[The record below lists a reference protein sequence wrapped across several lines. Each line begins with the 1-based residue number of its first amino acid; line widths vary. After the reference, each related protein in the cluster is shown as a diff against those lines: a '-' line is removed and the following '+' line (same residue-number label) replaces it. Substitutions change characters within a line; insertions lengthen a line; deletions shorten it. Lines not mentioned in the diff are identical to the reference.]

1 MRFLATADETGAIKE
16 VVCNRGTD
24 TSKKDAAQPI
34 SIKKI
39 AAGENLN
46 IKSKILFMSE
56 FNQELLVSARANGW
70 ITVNDLINE
79 SEEEEEQYLLLHTYK
94 LDVEQGDKPV
104 GLIKLEAHQTIL
116 VAFESRKLF
125 AIHFNDKKFDIN
137 PIELELAGDKP
148 IQTFAANPY
157 QEGIFAFG
165 GKENDVKI
173 VKLFESKDANDDSFK
188 SKSFYTNEIVFEA
201 ENVENDYLDLW
212 VPVWISKILFFK
224 DQPEN
229 GFKFV
234 TATRHGQIRTY
245 NTSEEPSPIGDYKI
259 CDKPLVSLKFT
270 SEAQDEVIV
279 TDTHNYVAK
288 LSLKKIDPKGFRI
301 SSASAGVMFRPTT
314 KLLGKFSEGGN
325 TGAIFAVDTDLEERL
340 IAFGGLDRYLRVF
353 DIDSRKLLAK
363 VYLGTQITDVLILD
377 SEEELIESEGDKKP
391 QVISRKRR
399 LLQKQEEE
407 EEESDEE
414 DVWNQLEENSKAN
427 KKSKKT
433 KKN

>member
-1 MRFLATADETGAIKE
+1 
-16 VVCNRGTD
+16 
-24 TSKKDAAQPI
+24 
-34 SIKKI
+34 
-39 AAGENLN
+39 
-46 IKSKILFMSE
+46 MSE

-125 AIHFNDKKFDIN
+125 AIHFNDKKFDIS

-270 SEAQDEVIV
+270 SEAQDEVLESV
-279 TDTHNYVAK
+279 Q
-288 LSLKKIDPKGFRI
+288 
-301 SSASAGVMFRPTT
+301 ASAGVMFRPTT
-314 KLLGKFSEGGN
+314 KLL
-325 TGAIFAVDTDLEERL
+325 
-340 IAFGGLDRYLRVF
+340 
-353 DIDSRKLLAK
+353 
-363 VYLGTQITDVLILD
+363 D
-377 SEEELIESEGDKKP
+377 SEEELTESEGDKKP